1 MTLDKVEFID
11 MSAMSALNKVSHFN
25 ALTCAL
31 SCLSEYKLNCK
42 IHLIRLRFKSFPDM
56 KWEETPKTPGGRNT
70 GLDL

>member
-11 MSAMSALNKVSHFN
+11 MSAMSALNTVSHFN

-31 SCLSEYKLNCK
+31 GCLSEYKLNCK

-56 KWEETPKTPGGRNT
+56 K
-70 GLDL
+70 